1 MAKRK
6 FFTLPRMVS
15 VSVMTAFAVFGRI
28 AFAPIPNFKPTTA
41 IVILSGLAFGPASGF
56 LTGALA
62 ALLSNFYFGQGLWTP
77 AQMLAWG
84 LVGLLSGLLTNC
96 KFRDK
101 LWKIVLFGLFCAGLY
116 GMILDTWNVIFFVRP
131 LTLPVILA
139 SLSASL
145 LFNAAHMGST
155 ALFLAFLAMP
165 FLRRS
170 ERIRLKYMDL
180 DDEAL

>member
-28 AFAPIPNFKPTTA
+28 AFASIPNFKPTTA

-56 LTGALA
+56 LTGTLA

-77 AQMLAWG
+77 VQMLAWG
-84 LVGLLSGLLTNC
+84 MIGLLSGLLTNC

-101 LWKIVLFGLFCAGLY
+101 LWKIVLFGLFCAALY
-116 GMILDTWNVIFFVRP
+116 GMILDIWNLFFFVRP
-131 LTLPVILA
+131 LNSAAVMTALGA
-139 SLSASL
+139 SV
-145 LFNAAHMGST
+145 LFNLTHMGST
-155 ALFLAFLAMP
+155 VLFLAFLAMP
-165 FLRRS
+165 FLRRA
-170 ERIRLKYMDL
+170 ERIRRKYMDL
-180 DDEAL
+180 D

>member
-56 LTGALA
+56 LTGALS

-77 AQMLAWG
+77 VQMLAWG
-84 LVGLLSGLLTNC
+84 LIGFLSGLLTNC

-101 LWKIVLFGLFCAGLY
+101 LWKIVLFGLFCAALY
-116 GMILDTWNVIFFVRP
+116 GMILDTWNLIFFVRP
-131 LTLPVILA
+131 LHEPMVHDGFIIILV
-139 SLSASL
+139 L
-145 LFNAAHMGST
+145 LKPLTVVVGGKAVQKPECLCHVAAVYG
-155 ALFLAFLAMP
+155 
-165 FLRRS
+165 
-170 ERIRLKYMDL
+170 
-180 DDEAL
+180 